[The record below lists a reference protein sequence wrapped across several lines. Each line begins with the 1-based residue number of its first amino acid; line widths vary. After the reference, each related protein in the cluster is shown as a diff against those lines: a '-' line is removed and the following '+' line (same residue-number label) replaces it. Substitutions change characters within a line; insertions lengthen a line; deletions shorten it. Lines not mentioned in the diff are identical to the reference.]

1 MKLNI
6 ILAIV
11 FLTIT
16 SANSTE
22 IKVITEHYPPLQI
35 VENGKPIT
43 GLAIDI
49 MKELLRKTEIQTNIQ
64 TYPWARAYKMA
75 LSEENILIFSL
86 TRTKERESQ
95 FKWVGE
101 IIGVSDYLWG
111 LKENTNIKINSL
123 EETKKYTIA
132 VPKDG
137 MQHHFLNQYDFSNL
151 YITTSMDSA
160 FKMLYSKRVDLIM
173 DSKISTYHR
182 LKKLN
187 LDPMK
192 LEKKYEMGQQW
203 GDLSIAFSLKTS
215 DKLVKKFQNAFKEM
229 KNDGTYEKIIL
240 KWVLDYDDK
249 PHHNN

>member
-35 VENGKPIT
+35 VENGKPIR

-86 TRTKERESQ
+86 TRTKEREFQKNENLS
-95 FKWVGE
+95 
-101 IIGVSDYLWG
+101 LNG
-111 LKENTNIKINSL
+111 L
-123 EETKKYTIA
+123 A
-132 VPKDG
+132 
-137 MQHHFLNQYDFSNL
+137 
-151 YITTSMDSA
+151 
-160 FKMLYSKRVDLIM
+160 
-173 DSKISTYHR
+173 
-182 LKKLN
+182 KL
-187 LDPMK
+187 
-192 LEKKYEMGQQW
+192 
-203 GDLSIAFSLKTS
+203 
-215 DKLVKKFQNAFKEM
+215 LV
-229 KNDGTYEKIIL
+229 
-240 KWVLDYDDK
+240 
-249 PHHNN
+249 

>member
-1 MKLNI
+1 MKLNL
-6 ILAIV
+6 ILVIV

-22 IKVITEHYPPLQI
+22 IKVVTEHYPPLQI
-35 VENGKPIT
+35 VDNGKPLT

-49 MKELLRKTEIQTNIQ
+49 MKELLRKTETQTNIY

-75 LSEENILIFSL
+75 LSEENVLIFSL
-86 TRTKERESQ
+86 TRTKEREFQ

-111 LKENTNIKINSL
+111 LKDNKKIKINSL
-123 EETKKYTIA
+123 EETQKYTIA

-151 YITTSMDSA
+151 YITTSMESA

-203 GDLSIAFSLKTS
+203 GDLSIAFSIKTS
-215 DKLVKKFQNAFKEM
+215 DELVKKFQNAFKTM
-229 KNDGTYEKIIL
+229 KNDGTYEQIIQ
-240 KWVLDYDDK
+240 KWAPNFLDK
-249 PHHNN
+249 